1 MGRVDIVALEDFGK
15 RLNKMVKQIVRDYVD
30 NQNMSD
36 TVYATWT
43 GEGLKIDNK
52 PVEVDKDFV
61 EIPEHLKK
69 YKVKV
74 SFDLTQEELDNQ
86 VLIVKKS
93 GEKVELSRLK
103 FDKIPMEIEYDKM
116 EVGQRY
122 LVQQKQGAQ
131 TYVIID
137 RIPEE
142 ES

>member
-1 MGRVDIVALEDFGK
+1 MALEDFGK

-52 PVEVDKDFV
+52 PVEIDNDFV

-116 EVGQRY
+116 EAGQRY

-137 RIPEE
+137 RIPED

>member
-1 MGRVDIVALEDFGK
+1 MALEDFGK

-52 PVEVDKDFV
+52 PIEIDKDFV

-116 EVGQRY
+116 EAGQRY

-137 RIPEE
+137 RIPED

>member
-1 MGRVDIVALEDFGK
+1 MALEDFGK

-52 PVEVDKDFV
+52 PVEIDNDFV

-116 EVGQRY
+116 EAGQRY

>member
-1 MGRVDIVALEDFGK
+1 MALEDFGK
-15 RLNKMVKQIVRDYVD
+15 RLNKMVKQIVRDYMD

-52 PVEVDKDFV
+52 PVEIDKDFV
-61 EIPEHLKK
+61 KIPEHLKK

-116 EVGQRY
+116 EAGQRY

-137 RIPEE
+137 RIPED

>member
-1 MGRVDIVALEDFGK
+1 MALEDFGK

-30 NQNMSD
+30 NQNMAD

-52 PVEVDKDFV
+52 PVEIDKDFV

-116 EVGQRY
+116 EAGQRY

-137 RIPEE
+137 RIPED

>member
-1 MGRVDIVALEDFGK
+1 MALEDFGK

-52 PVEVDKDFV
+52 PVEIDKDFV

-137 RIPEE
+137 RIPED

>member
-1 MGRVDIVALEDFGK
+1 MALEDFGK
-15 RLNKMVKQIVRDYVD
+15 RLNKMVKQIVQDYVD

-52 PVEVDKDFV
+52 PVEIDKDFV

-116 EVGQRY
+116 EAGQRY

-137 RIPEE
+137 RIPED

>member
-116 EVGQRY
+116 EAGQRY

-137 RIPEE
+137 RIPED

>member
-116 EVGQRY
+116 EAGQRY
-122 LVQQKQGAQ
+122 LAQQKQGAQ

>member
-1 MGRVDIVALEDFGK
+1 MAFEDFGK

-116 EVGQRY
+116 EAGQRY

-137 RIPEE
+137 RIPEA

>member
-1 MGRVDIVALEDFGK
+1 MALEDFGK

-116 EVGQRY
+116 EAGQRY

>member
-1 MGRVDIVALEDFGK
+1 MALEDFGK

-137 RIPEE
+137 RIPED

>member
-52 PVEVDKDFV
+52 PVEIDKDFV

-74 SFDLTQEELDNQ
+74 SFDLTQKELDNQ

-116 EVGQRY
+116 EAGQRY

>member
-1 MGRVDIVALEDFGK
+1 MALEDFGK
-15 RLNKMVKQIVRDYVD
+15 RLNKMVKLIVRDYVD

-52 PVEVDKDFV
+52 PVEIDKDFV

-116 EVGQRY
+116 EAGQRY

-131 TYVIID
+131 TYAIID
-137 RIPEE
+137 RIPED

>member
-1 MGRVDIVALEDFGK
+1 MALEDFGK

-74 SFDLTQEELDNQ
+74 SFDLTQVELDNQ

-116 EVGQRY
+116 EAGQRY

>member
-1 MGRVDIVALEDFGK
+1 MALEDFGK
-15 RLNKMVKQIVRDYVD
+15 RLNKMVKLIVRDYVD

-52 PVEVDKDFV
+52 PVEIDKDFV

-116 EVGQRY
+116 EAGQRY

>member
-1 MGRVDIVALEDFGK
+1 MALEDFGK

-52 PVEVDKDFV
+52 PVEIDKDFV

-116 EVGQRY
+116 EAGQRY

-137 RIPEE
+137 RIPEG

>member
-52 PVEVDKDFV
+52 PVEIDNDFV

-116 EVGQRY
+116 EAGQRY

-137 RIPEE
+137 RIPED

>member
-1 MGRVDIVALEDFGK
+1 MAFEDFGK

-52 PVEVDKDFV
+52 PVEIDNDFV

-103 FDKIPMEIEYDKM
+103 FDKIPMEIEYNKM
-116 EVGQRY
+116 EAGQRY

>member
-1 MGRVDIVALEDFGK
+1 MALEDFGK
-15 RLNKMVKQIVRDYVD
+15 RLSKMVKQIVRDYVD

-116 EVGQRY
+116 EAGQRY

-137 RIPEE
+137 RIPED

>member
-1 MGRVDIVALEDFGK
+1 MALEDFGK

-52 PVEVDKDFV
+52 PVEVDNDFV

-116 EVGQRY
+116 EAGQRY

-137 RIPEE
+137 RIPED

>member
-1 MGRVDIVALEDFGK
+1 MALVDFGK

-52 PVEVDKDFV
+52 PVEIDKDFV

-116 EVGQRY
+116 EAGQRY

-137 RIPEE
+137 RIPED

>member
-1 MGRVDIVALEDFGK
+1 MAFEDFGK

-61 EIPEHLKK
+61 KIPEHLKK

-137 RIPEE
+137 RIPED